1 MKNFELSHR
10 TLGPAVLA
18 SVALLGAGCGSHH
31 QEKVDKVLAKRL
43 IAYEDTG
50 RFSTRGLVVVKRS
63 RQQQVKAVNQQNHGF
78 DSGISAALQT
88 CAAAAIS
95 GGEVASVSYGIDDLR
110 QAETYAT
117 YVYDGIDIDRY
128 NKEAAQAAGAA
139 IFDCIYALPSG
150 ELSVPIDL
158 SSN

>member
-1 MKNFELSHR
+1 MKSFELSSR
-10 TLGPAVLA
+10 TLAPALLA

-43 IAYEDTG
+43 IDYEFTG
-50 RFSTRGLVVVKRS
+50 RFSTRGLVTIKRT
-63 RQQQVKAVNQQNHGF
+63 RQQQVEAVDAPKGF
-78 DSGISAALQT
+78 DAGISAALQT

-95 GGEVASVSYGIDDLR
+95 GGELASISYGIDDVR
-110 QAETYAT
+110 KAETYAA
-117 YVYDGIDIDRY
+117 YVYDGIDIDR
-128 NKEAAQAAGAA
+128 NNEKAAQAAGAA

-150 ELSVPIDL
+150 DLSVPVDI